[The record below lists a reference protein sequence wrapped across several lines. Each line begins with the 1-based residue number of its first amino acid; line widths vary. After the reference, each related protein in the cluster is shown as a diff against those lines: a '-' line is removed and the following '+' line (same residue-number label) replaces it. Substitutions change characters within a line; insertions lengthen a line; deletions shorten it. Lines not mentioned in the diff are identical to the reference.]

1 MAKFGK
7 FVGFNGKAF
16 NSNEL
21 DLFRETIDNVFG
33 NVGLTSFVESDNDG
47 VAFFKV
53 ELNDSKKKIA
63 SITKKG
69 DFAYNVSNFKFMVVK
84 SEGKIEEGLRNY
96 VGEPFIQYSI
106 NCWTDGKYH
115 EYRKQYRNDC
125 VFEGK
130 DHYFY
135 DTEIQDF
142 QTELNAWKRNV
153 FNGIDY

>member
-7 FVGFNGKAF
+7 FVGLNNKVFD
-16 NSNEL
+16 SNEL
-21 DLFRETIDNVFG
+21 DLFRETIDNSFG
-33 NVGLTSFVESDNDG
+33 DVGLTSLVESNNDG

-53 ELNDSKKKIA
+53 ELNDSKKKIDN
-63 SITKKG
+63 ITKRG
-69 DFAYNVSNFKFMVVK
+69 TFAYNVSNLKFMVEK
-84 SEGKIEEGLRNY
+84 SEGKIEVGLRNY

-106 NCWTDGKYH
+106 KCWTDGKYH

-135 DTEIQDF
+135 DTEIKNF